1 MVLKLNGL
9 ERGWEKERDILVGGS
24 VPKKKRGK

>member
-9 ERGWEKERDILVGGS
+9 YLLEKHSLLR
-24 VPKKKRGK
+24 